1 MPETGCTETELELC
15 ESAAALQ
22 RETCIP
28 SFVDI
33 EQSRIDNFELH
44 EKCYKAMCFPLLCAR
59 REDVIKIVMSAVG
72 VALRKRLPHGSQFYL
87 QSSTLN
93 SEARCMGRWLLE
105 KRQSISLRQA
115 QELR

>member
-87 QSSTLN
+87 
-93 SEARCMGRWLLE
+93 
-105 KRQSISLRQA
+105 
-115 QELR
+115 

>member
-1 MPETGCTETELELC
+1 MPGAGCTGTELELC
-15 ESAAALQ
+15 ETAAAPRLV
-22 RETCIP
+22 TCLS

-72 VALRKRLPHGSQFYL
+72 VALLKRLP
-87 QSSTLN
+87 
-93 SEARCMGRWLLE
+93 R
-105 KRQSISLRQA
+105 
-115 QELR
+115 